1 MNEERYNQQEADALT
16 QQIAE
21 RLALRQQKL
30 DLMEQWQQH
39 GRHTARIRRIYIA
52 TAVAASLAA
61 LTIVVPMWRQNTAS
75 PLDDLGIERP
85 QLTEYRSAES
95 AAAEID
101 RLIAEENYEQALR
114 KTLKALQQSDLIISE
129 LIYAPEL
136 WDDKEEAEYE
146 EVAEKAHNS
155 DLRWTY
161 IYLLVQTGDYKT
173 AKKQLKNYLKDNEY
187 CKHEQE
193 AKELLKHLARK
204 K

>member
-1 MNEERYNQQEADALT
+1 MSEERYNQQEADALT

-30 DLMEQWQQH
+30 DLMEQWQQQ

-61 LTIVVPMWRQNTAS
+61 LTIVVPMWRQNTTS
-75 PLDDLGIERP
+75 PIDELGIERP

-95 AAAEID
+95 ATAEID

-114 KTLKALQQSDLIISE
+114 KTLKALQQSDLVISE
-129 LIYAPEL
+129 LLYAPEL
-136 WDDKEEAEYE
+136 WDDEEEAKYE
-146 EVAEKAHNS
+146 EAAEKARNS

-161 IYLLVQTGDYKT
+161 IYLLVQTGDHKT
-173 AKKQLKNYLKDNEY
+173 AKKQLKKYLKDNEY
-187 CKHEQE
+187 CQHEQE
-193 AKELLKHLARK
+193 AKELLERLD
-204 K
+204 